1 MSCLIQ
7 SSLQNL
13 SKFISL
19 PNLIEKLRIKSVKN
33 KRFNFIGIN
42 EDKLLIFIDFIFSK
56 KYYFNLGFV
65 YNFAIKASVDL

>member
-56 KYYFNLGFV
+56 KYYFYLGFV

>member
-19 PNLIEKLRIKSVKN
+19 PNLIEKLRIKSVKS
-33 KRFNFIGIN
+33 KRFNFIGII

-56 KYYFNLGFV
+56 KYYFYIGFV
-65 YNFAIKASVDL
+65 YNFVIKASVDL